1 MVLIDCF
8 EGEFAFLSNF
18 FDSPI
23 EFIAVDG
30 SKQTAS
36 TVEHYFQASK
46 AMFAEEQK
54 AIVNAPTPGKSK
66 RLGRHCLLRPD
77 WEDVKDSIMREALVK
92 KFADPTLRKMLLKT
106 SDAKLVEGNHWC
118 DNFWGDCHCLKCQD
132 KVGQNNLGKL
142 LMELREE
149 IKKEETA

>member
-30 SKQTAS
+30 SKQTAP

-106 SDAKLVEGNHWC
+106 GDAKLVEGNHWC
-118 DNFWGDCHCLKCQD
+118 DNEWGNCSCEKCKHIQG
-132 KVGQNNLGKL
+132 KNKLGKL
-142 LMELREE
+142 LMEIREE
-149 IKKEETA
+149 IRNDS